1 MPRSHM
7 DHLVVTAPSLEAGAE
22 YVRQTL
28 GVSLQTGGEHPR
40 MGTHNCLL
48 KLGEKLY
55 LEVIAI
61 NPAAPRPDRPRWFQL
76 DAPDPSRPTRLATWV
91 ARTDDIHAVA
101 AVSPIPL
108 GEVEP
113 MSRGQMNWLITLPE
127 DGSLP
132 LHGIVPALIQ
142 WSAETHPAAML
153 QESGCRLVRL
163 EGFHPEAGKVISLLE
178 SIGFEGEF
186 HISALP
192 PDQKPYLVAHIQTP
206 AGIRQLS
213 APDLSLNPNV
223 QHEN

>member
-28 GVSLQTGGEHPR
+28 GVSPQAGGEHPR

-61 NPAAPRPDRPRWFQL
+61 NPIAPRPDRPHWFQL
-76 DAPDPSRPTRLATWV
+76 DAPDPSRPIRLATWV
-91 ARTDDIHAVA
+91 ARTDDIHAA
-101 AVSPIPL
+101 ATVSPIPL

-113 MSRGQMNWLITLPE
+113 MSRGQMNWLITIPT

-132 LHGIVPALIQ
+132 LHGIAPPLIQ
-142 WSAETHPAAML
+142 WSSEAHPAAML
-153 QESGCRLVRL
+153 RESGCRLVRL
-163 EGFHPEAGKVISLLE
+163 EGFHPEARKIVSLLE
-178 SIGFEGEF
+178 SIGFAGGF

-206 AGIRQLS
+206 AGVRQLS
-213 APDLSLNPNV
+213 APDFSLNPNAP
-223 QHEN
+223 HND